1 MADPRLTVLQ
11 YLLVTLADLHLMC
24 ALLPPWA
31 PQGVIVAHR
40 SMVKSLAAYDT
51 LLLDIGLLVLLGLI
65 MGAAQVGASPQSLLC
80 VRASAHASSHDHCV
94 WCL

>member
-1 MADPRLTVLQ
+1 
-11 YLLVTLADLHLMC
+11 MC

-65 MGAAQVGASPQSLLC
+65 MGAAQVGGITTVTA
-80 VRASAHASSHDHCV
+80 VREGIRPCI
-94 WCL
+94 LT